1 MLGHTSNHYTTSHLL
16 GKEVITN
23 TVLHKMH
30 ALVLYTV
37 HTTVVQVP
45 ETCSHIL
52 PIVRQRIARHSK
64 LYLVLKLEE

>member
-1 MLGHTSNHYTTSHLL
+1 
-16 GKEVITN
+16 
-23 TVLHKMH
+23 MH